1 MYNGIG
7 LTSARGTGT
16 SGHVVKN
23 ASTLRPGQQDG
34 TNRHYDRDR
43 APKPKP
49 LDKGILDHERKRQV
63 EVKCLELQDK
73 LEDQGLDESEIE
85 ARVDELRTRLL
96 QDLEHM
102 SGGRIRPYETQR
114 VAEAKSR
121 ENSRMAQALRV
132 DEDYAEGAAFDREL
146 QELKRQKRMLE
157 RERDRELEDERRMER
172 ESGRR
177 RRTSRSRSPQRDS
190 KDKRDRS
197 PRYSR
202 RRRSSR
208 DRRRRSYSSESDG
221 ELRHKSREHS
231 KDRLAEPVHEDEKVE
246 PHAKPNVRAIED
258 GEPGEIEDVED
269 VEPKPASEAPSGD
282 DE

>member
-43 APKPKP
+43 APKSKP

-73 LEDQGLDESEIE
+73 LEDRGLDESEIE
-85 ARVDELRTRLL
+85 TRVDELRKRLL

-146 QELKRQKRMLE
+146 QELKREKRMLE
-157 RERDRELEDERRMER
+157 RERDREIEEERREER
-172 ESGRR
+172 ERKRGRTR
-177 RRTSRSRSPQRDS
+177 RLSRSRSPQRDS
-190 KDKRDRS
+190 RDR
-197 PRYSR
+197 RDSR
-202 RRRSSR
+202 RRRSQ
-208 DRRRRSYSSESDG
+208 DRRRRSRSYSSESDG
-221 ELRHKSREHS
+221 ELRQKSREHS
-231 KDRLAEPVHEDEKVE
+231 KDRLAEPVHEDKEVE
-246 PHAKPNVRAIED
+246 PHAGPTVRAIED
-258 GEPGEIEDVED
+258 GEPGEIEDIED
-269 VEPKPASEAPSGD
+269 MDPNPASESPSNN